1 MCSTLVTRLDDIAA
15 GIEAAQRDI
24 QRFSEFAPVARARRP
39 RRSPAMA
46 GRCPRPRR
54 GRRSG
59 LRVTDVYTT
68 DTGNGFY
75 GAYQFTLGTWRSV
88 GGTGNPAQAQPS
100 EQDARAR
107 ALYARSGPGP
117 GPCAVATSADAQQVE
132 EVTFSAKADK
142 GL

>member
-1 MCSTLVTRLDDIAA
+1 
-15 GIEAAQRDI
+15 
-24 QRFSEFAPVARARRP
+24 
-39 RRSPAMA
+39 MA
-46 GRCPRPRR
+46 GRCPRPRS
-54 GRRSG
+54 GRR
-59 LRVTDVYTT
+59 LRVCESHDVYTT

-117 GPCAVATSADAQQVE
+117 PCAVATSADAQQVE
-132 EVTFSAKADK
+132 EVLFLRRLTRVCNICNDR
-142 GL
+142 G